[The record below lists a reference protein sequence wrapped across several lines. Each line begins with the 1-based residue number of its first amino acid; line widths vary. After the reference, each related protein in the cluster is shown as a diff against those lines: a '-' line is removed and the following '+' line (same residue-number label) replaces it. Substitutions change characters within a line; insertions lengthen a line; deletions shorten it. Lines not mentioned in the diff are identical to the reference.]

1 VIIYECNVC
10 VSKVKML
17 RLRYIN
23 KIYKIMEN
31 IIPLFGML
39 IGVIIPV
46 SVFYWQ
52 YKEGKE
58 KNKTI
63 IEISKNIDDSSKLE
77 ELLSIFDERK
87 EEPIDYRRNG
97 VITIFVGIGLYL
109 LGYYAIGSILK
120 GVGALV
126 GFIGVGT
133 MIAGYLY
140 PNTGKELTDAVEKY
154 EKE

>member
-1 VIIYECNVC
+1 MDQNIIIPIFG
-10 VSKVKML
+10 ML
-17 RLRYIN
+17 TGI
-23 KIYKIMEN
+23 
-31 IIPLFGML
+31 IIPLA
-39 IGVIIPV
+39 
-46 SVFYWQ
+46 VFFWL
-52 YKEGKE
+52 YKESKD

-63 IEISKNIDDSSKLE
+63 IEISKHLDDNSKLD

-87 EEPIDYRRNG
+87 KEPIDYRRNG

-109 LGYYAIGSILK
+109 LGYYAIGNILK

-126 GFIGVGT
+126 GLIGVGT

>member
-1 VIIYECNVC
+1 
-10 VSKVKML
+10 
-17 RLRYIN
+17 
-23 KIYKIMEN
+23 MEN

-52 YKEGKE
+52 YKEGKD

-63 IEISKNIDDSSKLE
+63 IEISKHLDDSSKLE

-87 EEPIDYRRNG
+87 KEPIDYRRNG

-109 LGYYAIGSILK
+109 LGYYAIGNILK

-126 GFIGVGT
+126 GLIGIGT

-140 PNTGKELTDAVEKY
+140 PNTGKELTDAVEKF

>member
-1 VIIYECNVC
+1 MIIYECNVC

-23 KIYKIMEN
+23 KIYKLMEN